1 MKKIVLLI
9 IFFSL
14 NSFGA
19 EVTLYAIN
27 SPKRLDWTTPR
38 SLLISTVK
46 NYARLGNGRKSIHK
60 IGHAYLGFKCDGKE
74 EIISGMTSGPGFD
87 AKNDLFR
94 EKVGMSV
101 LLMDNPGHFQDHD
114 ESYNDIMYLTGA
126 YRVNALKIEISNEK
140 CLKMQEWYDRYSSSS
155 HFIYGG
161 VDKRPL
167 KGEGSGCTAYAMSY
181 FEYADIDFS
190 FFNKAFGRTI
200 FIPQELMGGEL
211 GQDRDVRVKT
221 LYKSR
226 IPLDQKDEGDLQVD
240 LYDPNDMYYWIDEK
254 WLEYQRSNKA
264 SSLEKYDIE
273 IELFNKM
280 KILKLSERGL

>member
-1 MKKIVLLI
+1 
-9 IFFSL
+9 
-14 NSFGA
+14 
-19 EVTLYAIN
+19 
-27 SPKRLDWTTPR
+27 
-38 SLLISTVK
+38 
-46 NYARLGNGRKSIHK
+46 
-60 IGHAYLGFKCDGKE
+60 
-74 EIISGMTSGPGFD
+74 
-87 AKNDLFR
+87 
-94 EKVGMSV
+94 
-101 LLMDNPGHFQDHD
+101 
-114 ESYNDIMYLTGA
+114 YNDIMYLTGA

-140 CLKMQEWYDRYSSSS
+140 CLKMQEWYERYSSSS

-200 FIPQELMGGEL
+200 FIPQDLMGGEL

-240 LYDPNDMYYWIDEK
+240 
-254 WLEYQRSNKA
+254 
-264 SSLEKYDIE
+264 
-273 IELFNKM
+273 
-280 KILKLSERGL
+280 